1 MIRTLIDFALRNRL
15 MILGGS
21 LVLFV
26 WGIFSFHALP
36 IEAYPDVADTYV
48 QIITQWPGHAAEE
61 VEQQITV
68 PLEVQ
73 LNGVAHLTHL
83 RSVSLSGLSMI
94 TIIYDDDITTF
105 NARQEVLDRVGQVTL
120 PLNVNPGIG
129 PDYSPTGQ
137 IMFYTL
143 TSTNPKYDVMELK
156 SLNDW
161 VVVNQLKSVPNIVDV
176 NPFGGPTREY
186 QVQLDPGKLVSY
198 GLSLAQVETALTAN
212 NINAGGGFIERGEQ
226 ALNVRAVGLMQTTD
240 DIAATVVK
248 VLNGTPVRVRDL
260 GNVVQAPKVR
270 LGQLGKT
277 IRCGPAIPECSAQER
292 KDGTIVNNDDVVEGI
307 VLLRKGAVAETTLE
321 ALHQKIDELN
331 GTNGKVGLLPQGVK
345 FVAHL
350 DRSELMH
357 HTTHTVLRNLT
368 DGVLLVTLILF
379 LFLGNVRSALIVAI
393 TIPFSLL
400 FAAIL
405 LDLRH
410 IPANLLSLGALDFGM
425 VVDGSVVMVEN
436 ILRHTSFGD
445 RKKTFMETIAIAA
458 HEVQR
463 PVFFARVI
471 IIVSYLPIFTL
482 QRVEGRL
489 FSPMAWTV
497 AFALLG
503 ALVFALLIAPVLC
516 SMLFN
521 SEMKEWRNP
530 VLEWLNRNYARTLDW
545 CFDHMKFTLG
555 MGLLGLALMLF
566 LAMSGIIGSEFLPH
580 LDEGAIWVRGTLAPS
595 TGPSVSIAMAK
606 KARLVLAN
614 FPEVKQVI
622 SQVGRPDDGSDASGF
637 YNTEFFVDLYPRE
650 DWRSDFH
657 GKKDELIA
665 AMDKQLQQFPGV
677 DWNFSQPISDNVEE
691 AVSGVKGELA
701 VKLFGTDL
709 KTLEA
714 KADEMQAVMAQVPGV
729 ADLGTFQVRGQ
740 PNVNLNIDRAAADRF
755 GINVSDIQDA
765 VETAVGGKALTQI
778 LIGEQRYDL
787 TVRYQPQFR
796 RSVEDIS
803 NIRILAPTG
812 ERVALSQLCTVA
824 LDDGASTIYRE
835 GNSRYIAIKYS
846 VRGRDLGSTVRQAI
860 EEVGK
865 KVKLPEGYHLDW
877 TGEYESQQRANRR
890 LAIIVPVTLLLMSFI
905 LYSAFS
911 SWKWV
916 MLILA
921 VVALSPLGGFLSLL
935 VTGTHFSVSSGLG
948 FLALIG
954 VSVEIGVIMIEYIN
968 QLRTRGMPVRDAAKE
983 GAALRL
989 RPIMMTM
996 LVATLG
1002 LLPAAMSHDIGSD
1015 SQRPFA
1021 IVIVGGLIVE
1031 LLVSVIL
1038 WPTLYVFWARPGDR
1052 LPPSE
1057 QSFMSEGEH
1066 VD

>member
-1 MIRTLIDFALRNRL
+1 MIRGLIDFALRNR
-15 MILGGS
+15 ILVLS
-21 LVLFV
+21 VALVLFV
-26 WGIFSFHALP
+26 WGIWSFHNLP
-36 IEAYPDVADTYV
+36 IEAYPDVADTYT

-73 LNGVAHLTHL
+73 LNGVPHKTHL
-83 RSVSLSGLSMI
+83 RSVSLAGLSVI
-94 TIIYDDDITTF
+94 TIIYDDEITTF
-105 NARQEVLDRVGQVTL
+105 TARQEVLDRLAQAAL
-120 PLNVNPGIG
+120 PPSVSPDLG

-156 SLNDW
+156 TLQDW
-161 VVVNQLKSVPNIVDV
+161 YVLNQLKAVPNVVDV
-176 NPFGGPTREY
+176 NIFGGPTREY
-186 QVQLDPGKLVSY
+186 QVQLDPGKLVAY
-198 GLSLAQVETALTAN
+198 GLSLSQVEQALAN
-212 NINAGGGFIERGEQ
+212 NNLNAGGGFIERGEQ
-226 ALNVRAVGLMQTTD
+226 ALNVRAVGLMADTD
-240 DIAATVVK
+240 DIGATVVK
-248 VLNGTPVRVRDL
+248 VGNGTPVRVRDL
-260 GNVVQAPKVR
+260 GVVVQAPKVR

-277 IRCGPAIPECSAQER
+277 VRHE
-292 KDGTIVNNDDVVEGI
+292 DGTVINDDDVVEGI
-307 VLLRKGAVAETTLE
+307 VLLRKGVEADTTLE
-321 ALHQKIDELN
+321 ALHAKIAELN
-331 GTNGKVGLLPQGVK
+331 NGLLPPGVK
-345 FVAHL
+345 LVPHL
-350 DRSELMH
+350 DRSDLVH
-357 HTTHTVLRNLT
+357 YTTHTVLRNLT

-379 LFLGNVRSALIVAI
+379 LFLGNVRSALIVTI

-405 LDLRH
+405 LDLSK

-436 ILRHTSFGD
+436 ILRHSEYG
-445 RKKTFMETIAIAA
+445 RGKKTFLEMIGTAA
-458 HEVQR
+458 HEVQK
-463 PVFFARVI
+463 PVFFARII

-489 FSPMAWTV
+489 FRPMAWTV

-503 ALVFALLIAPVLC
+503 ALLFAVLIAPVLC
-516 SMLFN
+516 TFLFKDDI
-521 SEMKEWRNP
+521 KEWRNP
-530 VLEWLNRNYARTLDW
+530 VLRFLQERYARALDW
-545 CFDHMKFTLG
+545 CFDHLKITLG
-555 MGLLGLALMLF
+555 LGAAALALMLF
-566 LAMSGIIGSEFLPH
+566 LFFSGAVGSEFLPH

-595 TGPSVSIAMAK
+595 TGPSSSIAL
-606 KARLVLAN
+606 ARQVRRVLAN
-614 FPEVKQVI
+614 FPEVRQVV

-637 YNTEFFVDLYPRE
+637 YNTEFFVDLLPRAK
-650 DWRSDFH
+650 WRSQFH
-657 GKKDELIA
+657 TKEELIA
-665 AMDKQLQQFPGV
+665 AMDKELSKFPGV

-701 VKLFGTDL
+701 VKLFGKDL
-709 KTLEA
+709 KVLEQ
-714 KADEMQAVMAQVPGV
+714 KADEMQNVMSKIPGV

-740 PNVNLNIDRAAADRF
+740 PNVDLVVDRAAADRF
-755 GINVSDIQDA
+755 GINVSDVQDA
-765 VETAVGGKALTQI
+765 IETAVGGKAVSQI

-796 RSVEDIS
+796 KTVEDIS
-803 NIRILAPTG
+803 NIRILAPSG
-812 ERVALSQLCTVA
+812 ERVSLSQLSTIK
-824 LDDGASTIYRE
+824 LEDGASTIYRE
-835 GNSRYIAIKYS
+835 ESSRYIAIKYS

-860 EEVGK
+860 EEIHQ
-865 KVKLPEGYHLDW
+865 KVQLPEGYHLDW

-890 LAIIVPVTLLLMSFI
+890 LAIIVPLTLLLMSFI
-905 LYSAFS
+905 LYSAFD

-916 MLILA
+916 GLILA
-921 VVALSPLGGFLSLL
+921 VVALSPLGGLFSLL
-935 VTGTHFSVSSGLG
+935 LTGTHFSVSSGLG

-954 VSVEIGVIMIEYIN
+954 VSVEIGVIMVEYIN
-968 QLRTRGMPVRDAAKE
+968 QLRTRGMNPREAAKE
-983 GAALRL
+983 GALLRL

-1031 LLVSVIL
+1031 LFISVVML
-1038 WPTLYVFWARPGDR
+1038 PTLYVFWARPGDR
-1052 LPPSE
+1052 LPPPE
-1057 QSFMSEGEH
+1057 LGYIEEGEH

>member
-1 MIRTLIDFALRNRL
+1 MIRKAIDFALMNPL
-15 MILGGS
+15 LVLGGA

-26 WGIFSFHALP
+26 WGVISFHNLP

-73 LNGVAHLTHL
+73 LNGVPHLTHL
-83 RSVSLSGLSMI
+83 RSVSLMGLSVI
-94 TIIYDDDITTF
+94 TMIYDDEITTF
-105 NARQEVLDRVGQVTL
+105 TARQEVLDRLAQATM
-120 PLNVNPGIG
+120 PPNVNPGLG

-143 TSTNPKYDVMELK
+143 KSTNPKIDVMELK
-156 SLNDW
+156 ALQDW
-161 VVVNQLKSVPNIVDV
+161 YVLNQLKSVPNVVDV
-176 NPFGGPTREY
+176 NIFGGPTREY
-186 QVQLDPGKLVSY
+186 QVQLDPNRLVSY
-198 GLSLAQVETALTAN
+198 GLTLSTVEQALTNN
-212 NINAGGGFIERGEQ
+212 NINAGGGFIERGQQ
-226 ALNVRAVGLMQTTD
+226 ALNIRAVGLMQDTD

-248 VLNGTPVRVRDL
+248 VQNGTPVRIRDI

-277 IRCGPAIPECSAQER
+277 IRKE
-292 KDGTIVNNDDVVEGI
+292 DGTILNDDDVVEGI
-307 VLLRKGAVAETTLE
+307 VLLRKGAVAEETLDE
-321 ALHQKIDELN
+321 LHKKIDELN
-331 GTNGKVGLLPQGVK
+331 GTKGKRALLPAGVS
-345 FVAHL
+345 FIPHL
-350 DRSELMH
+350 DRSDLVH
-357 HTTHTVLRNLT
+357 YTTHTVLTNLT
-368 DGVLLVTLILF
+368 HGVLLVTLILF
-379 LFLGNVRSALIVAI
+379 LFLGNARSALIVTF
-393 TIPFSLL
+393 TIPFALL
-400 FAAIL
+400 FASIL

-436 ILRHTSFGD
+436 ILRHGSFD
-445 RKKTFMETIAIAA
+445 NHKKSFLEVVGTAA
-458 HEVQR
+458 HEVNK
-463 PVFFARVI
+463 PVFFSLTI
-471 IIVSYLPIFTL
+471 IIVAYLPIFTL

-503 ALVFALLIAPVLC
+503 ALVFSLFIAPVLC
-516 SMLFN
+516 LLLFR
-521 SEMKEWRNP
+521 SGIREWRNP
-530 VLEWLNRNYARTLDW
+530 VLEWVNRTYAKTLDW
-545 CFDHMKFTLG
+545 CFDNLKLTLG
-555 MGLLGLALMLF
+555 LGLL
-566 LAMSGIIGSEFLPH
+566 AMAVMIFMAVSGIIGSEFLPH

-595 TGPSVSIAMAK
+595 TGPTAGIDLAQR
-606 KARLVLAN
+606 ARLTLVRD
-614 FPEVKQVI
+614 FPEVTKSV

-637 YNTEFFVDLYPRE
+637 YNTEFFVDLLPRE
-650 DWRSDFH
+650 KWRAQFH
-657 GKKDELIA
+657 GKKDDLIA
-665 AMDKQLQQFPGV
+665 AMDKDLQQFPGV

-701 VKLFGTDL
+701 VKLFGPEL
-709 KTLEA
+709 KTLEE
-714 KADEMQAVMAQVPGV
+714 KADQIQGVMSQIPGV

-740 PNVNLNIDRAAADRF
+740 PNVNLNIDRSAADRF

-765 VETAVGGKALTQI
+765 VETAVGGKAVSQI
-778 LIGEQRYDL
+778 LIKEQRFDL
-787 TVRYQPQFR
+787 TVRYLPEYR
-796 RSVEDIS
+796 RTVDDIS
-803 NIRILAPTG
+803 QIRILAPSG
-812 ERVALSQLCTVA
+812 ERVSLGQLCKIT

-846 VRGRDLGSTVRQAI
+846 VRGRDLGSTVQQAI
-860 EEVGK
+860 EEVGQ
-865 KVKLPEGYHLDW
+865 KVQLPEGYHLDW
-877 TGEYESQQRANRR
+877 TGEYESQKRANRR
-890 LAIIVPVTLLLMSFI
+890 LAFIVPLTLLLMSFI
-905 LYSAFS
+905 LYTAFG

-916 MLILA
+916 GFILA
-921 VVALSPLGGFLSLL
+921 VVALAPLGGFLSLL
-935 VTGTHFSVSSGLG
+935 LTGTHFSVSSGLG

-954 VSVEIGVIMIEYIN
+954 VSVEIGVIMLEYIN
-968 QLRTRGMPVRDAAKE
+968 QLRTRGFPVREAAKE
-983 GAALRL
+983 GASLRL

-1031 LLVSVIL
+1031 LFICVIL
-1038 WPTLYVFWARPGDR
+1038 WPALYVFWARPGDR
-1052 LPPSE
+1052 LPPPE
-1057 QSFMSEGEH
+1057 TGFVDDGEH

>member
-1 MIRTLIDFALRNRL
+1 
-15 MILGGS
+15 
-21 LVLFV
+21 
-26 WGIFSFHALP
+26 
-36 IEAYPDVADTYV
+36 
-48 QIITQWPGHAAEE
+48 
-61 VEQQITV
+61 
-68 PLEVQ
+68 
-73 LNGVAHLTHL
+73 
-83 RSVSLSGLSMI
+83 
-94 TIIYDDDITTF
+94 
-105 NARQEVLDRVGQVTL
+105 
-120 PLNVNPGIG
+120 VNTGIG
-129 PDYSPTGQ
+129 PDYSPIGQ

-156 SLNDW
+156 ALNDW
-161 VVVNQLKSVPNIVDV
+161 FVVNQLKSVPNIVDV

-186 QVQLDPGKLVSY
+186 QVQLDPNHLVSY
-198 GLSLAQVETALTAN
+198 GISLPQVEQSLIAN
-212 NINAGGGFIERGEQ
+212 NINAGGGFIERGQQ
-226 ALNVRAVGLMQTTD
+226 ALNVRAVGLMQTVD
-240 DIAATVVK
+240 DVGATVVK
-248 VLNGTPVRVRDL
+248 VQNGTPVRVRDL
-260 GNVVQAPKVR
+260 GSVVQAPKVR

-277 IRCGPAIPECSAQER
+277 VHQR
-292 KDGTIVNNDDVVEGI
+292 DGTIINDDDVVEGI
-307 VLLRKGAVAETTLE
+307 VLLRKGAVAETALE
-321 ALHQKIDELN
+321 ALHQKIDQLN
-331 GTNGKVGLLPQGVK
+331 GTKAKPGLLPVGVK
-345 FVAHL
+345 LVPHL
-350 DRSELMH
+350 DRSQLMH

-368 DGVLLVTLILF
+368 DGVLLVTLVLF

-393 TIPFSLL
+393 TILFSLL

-405 LDLRH
+405 LDLRK

-436 ILRHTSFGD
+436 ILRHISFGD
-445 RKKTFMETIAIAA
+445 HKKSLTEIIAAAA

-463 PVFFARVI
+463 PVFFARII

-503 ALVFALLIAPVLC
+503 ALVFALFIAPVLC
-516 SMLFN
+516 DFFFSREL
-521 SEMKEWRNP
+521 KEWRNP
-530 VLEWLNRNYARTLDW
+530 VLEFVNRTYTRSLDW
-545 CFDHMKFTLG
+545 CFDHMHFTLG
-555 MGLLGLALMLF
+555 MGLLALGLMLF
-566 LAMSGIIGSEFLPH
+566 FALSGIIGSEFLPH

-595 TGPSVSIAMAK
+595 TGPSSSFDLAK
-606 KARLVLAN
+606 RARLSLAS
-614 FPEVKQVI
+614 FPEVTQVV

-637 YNTEFFVDLYPRE
+637 YNTEFFVDLRPRDE
-650 DWRSDFH
+650 WRSEFH
-657 GKKDELIA
+657 DRKDELIA
-665 AMDKQLQQFPGV
+665 AMDKDLQQFPGV

-701 VKLFGTDL
+701 VKLFGRDL
-709 KTLEA
+709 KVLEA
-714 KADEMQAVMAQVPGV
+714 KADQIQGVMGQIPGV
-729 ADLGTFQVRGQ
+729 ADLGTFQVGGQ
-740 PNVNLNIDRAAADRF
+740 PNVNVNVDRAAADRF
-755 GINVSDIQDA
+755 GINVSDVQDA
-765 VETAVGGKALTQI
+765 IESAVGGKAVSQI
-778 LIGEQRYDL
+778 LIGEQRFNL

-796 RSVEDIS
+796 RTVEDIR
-803 NIRILAPTG
+803 NIRLLAPSG
-812 ERVALSQLCTVA
+812 ERVSLAQLSKIT

-860 EEVGK
+860 DEVGQ

-890 LAIIVPVTLLLMSFI
+890 LAIIVPVTLLLMAFI

-916 MLILA
+916 FLILS
-921 VVALSPLGGFLSLL
+921 VVALSPLGGFISLL
-935 VTGTHFSVSSGLG
+935 MTRTHFSVSSGLG

-954 VSVEIGVIMIEYIN
+954 VSVEIGVIMLEYIN
-968 QLRTRGMPVRDAAKE
+968 QLRTRGMPVRDAARE
-983 GAALRL
+983 GASLRL

-1052 LPPSE
+1052 LPPAE
-1057 QSFMSEGEH
+1057 QSFMAEGEH

>member
-1 MIRTLIDFALRNRL
+1 MIRYLIDFALRNR
-15 MILGGS
+15 ILVLS
-21 LVLFV
+21 VAVVLFV
-26 WGIFSFHALP
+26 WGIISFHNLP
-36 IEAYPDVADTYV
+36 IEAYPDVADTYT
-48 QIITQWPGHAAEE
+48 QIITQWSGHAAEE

-73 LNGVAHLTHL
+73 LNGVAHMTHL
-83 RSVSLSGLSMI
+83 RSVSLAGLSVI
-94 TIIYDDDITTF
+94 TIIYDDETTTL
-105 NARQEVLDRVGQVTL
+105 NARQEVIDRLQQVTL
-120 PLNVNPGIG
+120 PQNVNPGLG

-143 TSTNPKYDVMELK
+143 QSTNPKYDVMELK
-156 SLNDW
+156 TLNDW
-161 VVVNQLKSVPNIVDV
+161 YVVNQLKSVPNVVDV

-186 QVQLDPGKLVSY
+186 QVQIDPGKLVSY
-198 GLSLAQVETALTAN
+198 GLSLSQVEQALAAN
-212 NINAGGGFIERGEQ
+212 NTNAGGGFIERGEQ

-240 DIAATVVK
+240 DIASTLVK
-248 VLNGTPVRVRDL
+248 VQNGTPVRVRDL
-260 GNVVQAPKVR
+260 GVVVQAPKVR

-277 IRCGPAIPECSAQER
+277 IRRE
-292 KDGTIVNNDDVVEGI
+292 DGTVINDDDVVEGI
-307 VLLRKGAVAETTLE
+307 VLLRKGAEADATLD
-321 ALHQKIDELN
+321 ALHEKIAQLN
-331 GTNGKVGLLPQGVK
+331 EHQLPAGVK
-345 FVAHL
+345 LVPHL
-350 DRSELMH
+350 DRSDLVH
-357 HTTHTVLRNLT
+357 YTTRTVLRNLT

-379 LFLGNVRSALIVAI
+379 LFLGNVRSALIVTI
-393 TIPFSLL
+393 TIPFALL

-405 LDLRH
+405 LDLSH

-425 VVDGSVVMVEN
+425 VVDGSVVMIEN
-436 ILRHTSFGD
+436 ILRHAESG
-445 RKKTFMETIAIAA
+445 RGKKTFIQMIGTAA

-463 PVFFARVI
+463 PVFFARII

-489 FSPMAWTV
+489 FRPMAWTV

-503 ALVFALLIAPVLC
+503 ALLFALLIAPVLC
-516 SMLFN
+516 TFLFKDQI
-521 SEMKEWRNP
+521 KEWRNP
-530 VLEWLNRNYARTLDW
+530 VFHWLQERYGGLLEW
-545 CFDHMKFTLG
+545 CFDHLKFTLG
-555 MGLLGLALMLF
+555 LGVAAFAIMMF
-566 LAMSGIIGSEFLPH
+566 LGFGGVIGSEFLPH

-595 TGPSVSIAMAK
+595 TGPSAGIALSRA
-606 KARLVLAN
+606 ARRALAR
-614 FPEVKQVI
+614 FPEVKQIV

-637 YNTEFFVDLYPRE
+637 YNTEFFVDLWPRAR
-650 DWRSDFH
+650 WRSEF
-657 GKKDELIA
+657 KTKDDLIA
-665 AMDKQLQQFPGV
+665 AMDTELNKFAGV

-701 VKLFGTDL
+701 VKLFGSDL

-714 KADEMQAVMAQVPGV
+714 KADEIQDVMRKVPGV

-740 PNVNLNIDRAAADRF
+740 PNVNLIVDRAAADRF
-755 GINVSDIQDA
+755 GINVSDVQDA
-765 VETAVGGKALTQI
+765 VETAVGGKAVSQI

-787 TVRYQPQFR
+787 TVRYQEPFR
-796 RSVEDIS
+796 KTVEDVAA
-803 NIRILAPTG
+803 IRILAPSG
-812 ERVALSQLCTVA
+812 ERVSLGQLCQIK
-824 LDDGASTIYRE
+824 LEDGASSIYRE

-860 EEVGK
+860 EEVGQ

-890 LAIIVPVTLLLMSFI
+890 LSVIVPITLLLMSFI
-905 LYSAFS
+905 LYSAFD

-916 MLILA
+916 GLILA

-935 VTGTHFSVSSGLG
+935 LTSTHFSVSSGLG

-954 VSVEIGVIMIEYIN
+954 VSVEIGVIMVEYIN
-968 QLRTRGMPVRDAAKE
+968 QLRTRGMNPREAAKE
-983 GAALRL
+983 GAILRL

-1031 LLVSVIL
+1031 LFISIVML
-1038 WPTLYVFWARPGDR
+1038 PTLYVFWARRGDK
-1052 LPPSE
+1052 LPPPE
-1057 QSFMSEGEH
+1057 LGFLEEGEH

>member
-1 MIRTLIDFALRNRL
+1 MLRKSIDIALANPL
-15 MILGGS
+15 LVLGGA
-21 LVLFV
+21 LVFFV
-26 WGIFSFHALP
+26 WGIISFHALP
-36 IEAYPDVADTYV
+36 IEAYPDVADTYAQV
-48 QIITQWPGHAAEE
+48 ITQWPGHAAEE

-68 PLEVQ
+68 PLEVE

-83 RSVSLSGLSMI
+83 RSVSLMGLSVI
-94 TIIYDDDITTF
+94 TIIYDDEITTF
-105 NARQEVLDRVGQVTL
+105 NARQEVLDRLQNVTL
-120 PLNVNPGIG
+120 PTGVTTGIG
-129 PDYSPTGQ
+129 PDYSPVGQ

-156 SLNDW
+156 ALNDW
-161 VVVNQLKSVPNIVDV
+161 FVVNQLKSVPNVVDV

-186 QVQLDPGKLVSY
+186 QVQLAPDKLVSY
-198 GLSLAQVETALTAN
+198 GLSLPQVEQALINN
-212 NINAGGGFIERGEQ
+212 NINAGGGFIERGQQ
-226 ALNVRAVGLMQTTD
+226 ALNVRAVGLMQSTE
-240 DIAATVVK
+240 DIGATVVK
-248 VLNGTPVRVRDL
+248 VQNGTPVRVRDL

-270 LGQLGKT
+270 LGQLGRAVHK
-277 IRCGPAIPECSAQER
+277 E
-292 KDGTIVNNDDVVEGI
+292 DGTIFNDDDVVEGI
-307 VLLRKGAVAETTLE
+307 VLLRKGAVAETTL
-321 ALHQKIDELN
+321 AVLHEKIDQLN
-331 GTNGKVGLLPQGVK
+331 GVKGKAGLLPVGVK
-345 FVAHL
+345 LVPHL

-368 DGVLLVTLILF
+368 DGVVLVTLVLF
-379 LFLGNVRSALIVAI
+379 LFLGNVRSALIVAV

-425 VVDGSVVMVEN
+425 VVDGSVVMVET

-445 RKKTFMETIAIAA
+445 HKKSFREIVAVAA
-458 HEVQR
+458 HEVQK
-463 PVFFARVI
+463 PVFFARII

-503 ALVFALLIAPVLC
+503 ALIFALFIAPVLC
-516 SMLFN
+516 NYLF
-521 SEMKEWRNP
+521 SRELKEWRNP
-530 VLEWLNRNYARTLDW
+530 VLEWLNRSYARSLDW
-545 CFDHMKFTLG
+545 CFDHMKLTLA
-555 MGLLGLALMLF
+555 MGLLALGVMIF
-566 LAMSGIIGSEFLPH
+566 LATSGIIGSEFLPH

-595 TGPSVSIAMAK
+595 TGPTSSMEMSRR
-606 KARLVLAN
+606 ARLMLAE
-614 FPEVKQVI
+614 FPEVKQVV

-637 YNTEFFVDLYPRE
+637 YNTEFFVDLRPRE
-650 DWRSDFH
+650 EWRSQFH
-657 GKKDELIA
+657 GKKTELID
-665 AMDKQLQQFPGV
+665 AMDQKLQQFPGV

-701 VKLFGTDL
+701 VKLFGRDL
-709 KTLEA
+709 KTLED
-714 KADEMQAVMAQVPGV
+714 KADQIQGVMSQIPGV

-740 PNVNLNIDRAAADRF
+740 PNVNVNVDRPAADRY

-765 VETAVGGKALTQI
+765 IESAVGGKAVSQI
-778 LIGEQRYDL
+778 LIGEQRFDL

-796 RSVEDIS
+796 RTVDDIA
-803 NIRILAPTG
+803 NIRLLAPSG
-812 ERVALSQLCTVA
+812 ERVSLAQLSKIT

-860 EEVGK
+860 EEVAH

-890 LAIIVPVTLLLMSFI
+890 LAIIVPVTLLLMAFI
-905 LYSAFS
+905 LYSAFG

-916 MLILA
+916 GLILA

-935 VTGTHFSVSSGLG
+935 ITGTHFSVSSGLG

-954 VSVEIGVIMIEYIN
+954 VSVEIGVIMVEYIN
-968 QLRTRGMPVRDAAKE
+968 QLRTRGMPVREAAKE

-1052 LPPSE
+1052 LPPAE
-1057 QSFMSEGEH
+1057 QSFMAEGEH

>member
-1 MIRTLIDFALRNRL
+1 MIRGLIDFALRNR
-15 MILGGS
+15 ILVLS
-21 LVLFV
+21 VTLVLFL
-26 WGIFSFHALP
+26 WGVVSFHNLP
-36 IEAYPDVADTYV
+36 IEAYPDVADTYT

-61 VEQQITV
+61 VEQQLTV

-73 LNGVAHLTHL
+73 LNGVPHMTHL
-83 RSVSLSGLSMI
+83 RSVSLAGLSMI

-105 NARQEVLDRVGQVTL
+105 TARQEVLDRLALAVMPPG
-120 PLNVNPGIG
+120 VNPNLG

-156 SLNDW
+156 ALQDW
-161 VVVNQLKSVPNIVDV
+161 YVLNQLKSVPNVVDV
-176 NPFGGPTREY
+176 NIFGGPTREY

-198 GLSLAQVETALTAN
+198 GVTLSQVEQALTN
-212 NINAGGGFIERGEQ
+212 NNLNAGGGFIERGEQ
-226 ALNVRAVGLMQTTD
+226 ALNVRAVGLMIDTN
-240 DIAATVVK
+240 DIGATVVK

-260 GNVVQAPKVR
+260 GVVVQAPKVR

-277 IRCGPAIPECSAQER
+277 IRHE
-292 KDGTIVNNDDVVEGI
+292 DGTVINDDDVVEGI
-307 VLLRKGAVAETTLE
+307 VLLRKGAEADTTLD
-321 ALHQKIDELN
+321 ALHIKIAQLN
-331 GTNGKVGLLPQGVK
+331 NELLPKGVK
-345 FVAHL
+345 LVPHL
-350 DRSELMH
+350 DRSDLVH
-357 HTTHTVLRNLT
+357 YTTHTVLRNLT

-379 LFLGNVRSALIVAI
+379 LFLGNVRSALIVTF

-405 LDLRH
+405 LDLNH

-436 ILRHTSFGD
+436 ILRHAELG
-445 RKKTFMETIAIAA
+445 RGKKTFLEMVGTAA
-458 HEVQR
+458 HEVQK
-463 PVFFARVI
+463 PVFFARII

-489 FSPMAWTV
+489 FRPMAWTV

-503 ALVFALLIAPVLC
+503 ALLFALLIAPVLC
-516 SMLFN
+516 TFLFKDDI
-521 SEMKEWRNP
+521 KEWHNP
-530 VLEWLNRNYARTLDW
+530 ALHWLQKRYSHTLDW
-545 CFDHMKFTLG
+545 CFDHLKLTLG
-555 MGLLGLALMLF
+555 IGLAGAGLMLF
-566 LAMSGIIGSEFLPH
+566 LFFSGVVGSEFLPH
-580 LDEGAIWVRGTLAPS
+580 LDEGAIWIRGTLAPS
-595 TGPSVSIAMAK
+595 TGPTSSIAL
-606 KARLVLAN
+606 ARQVRLILAN
-614 FPEVKQVI
+614 FPEVKQIV

-637 YNTEFFVDLYPRE
+637 YNTEFFVDLLPRST
-650 DWRSDFH
+650 WRSQFSTKED
-657 GKKDELIA
+657 LIA
-665 AMDKQLQQFPGV
+665 EMDKELGKFPGV

-709 KTLEA
+709 KILEQ
-714 KADEMQAVMAQVPGV
+714 KANEIQDVMQKIPGV

-740 PNVNLNIDRAAADRF
+740 PNVNLIINRAAADRF
-755 GINVSDIQDA
+755 GINVSDVQDA
-765 VETAVGGKALTQI
+765 IESAVGGKAVSQV

-787 TVRYQPQFR
+787 TVRYLPMFR
-796 RSVEDIS
+796 KTVDDIA
-803 NIRILAPTG
+803 NIRIVAPSG
-812 ERVALSQLCTVA
+812 ERVSLGQLCDVK
-824 LDDGASTIYRE
+824 LEDGASTIYRE

-860 EEVGK
+860 DEVHR
-865 KVKLPEGYHLDW
+865 KVPLPEGYHLDW

-890 LAIIVPVTLLLMSFI
+890 LALIVPITLLLMSFI
-905 LYSAFS
+905 LYSAFD

-916 MLILA
+916 GLILA
-921 VVALSPLGGFLSLL
+921 VVALAPLGGLLSLL
-935 VTGTHFSVSSGLG
+935 VTHTHFSVSSGLG

-954 VSVEIGVIMIEYIN
+954 VSVEIGVIMVEYIN
-968 QLRTRGMPVRDAAKE
+968 QLRTRGMNPRDAAKE
-983 GAALRL
+983 GAMLRL

-1021 IVIVGGLIVE
+1021 IVIVGGLILE
-1031 LLVSVIL
+1031 LVMSIVL
-1038 WPTLYVFWARPGDR
+1038 WPTLYVFWARPNDH
-1052 LPPSE
+1052 LPPPE
-1057 QSFMSEGEH
+1057 LGFIEEGEH

>member
-1 MIRTLIDFALRNRL
+1 MIRKAIDIALTNPL
-15 MILGGS
+15 LVLGGA

-26 WGIFSFHALP
+26 WGVFSFRALP

-48 QIITQWPGHAAEE
+48 QVITQWPGHAAEE

-83 RSVSLSGLSMI
+83 RSASLSGLSMI

-105 NARQEVLDRVGQVTL
+105 NARQEVLDRLGQVNL
-120 PLNVNPGIG
+120 PPNVNAGIG

-161 VVVNQLKSVPNIVDV
+161 FVVNQLKSVPNIVDV

-186 QVQLDPGKLVSY
+186 QVQVEPGKLVSY
-198 GLSLAQVETALTAN
+198 GLSLAQVENALVAN

-226 ALNVRAVGLMQTTD
+226 ALNVRAVGLMLTTD

-248 VLNGTPVRVRDL
+248 VQNGTPVRVRDL

-277 IRCGPAIPECSAQER
+277 IRKE
-292 KDGTIVNNDDVVEGI
+292 DGTVIDDADVVEGI
-307 VLLRKGAVAETTLE
+307 VLLRKGAVAETTL
-321 ALHQKIDELN
+321 AGLHQKIDELN
-331 GTNGKVGLLPQGVK
+331 GANGKKPLLPAGVK
-345 FVAHL
+345 LVPHL
-350 DRSELMH
+350 DRSDLVH
-357 HTTHTVLRNLT
+357 FTTKTVLANLR
-368 DGVLLVTLILF
+368 DGVLLVTLVLF
-379 LFLGNVRSALIVAI
+379 LFLGNVRSALIVTF

-400 FAAIL
+400 FASIL

-436 ILRHTSFGD
+436 ILRHTSFGNQ
-445 RKKTFMETIAIAA
+445 KKTFAEVVAIAA
-458 HEVQR
+458 HEVQK

-489 FSPMAWTV
+489 FAPMAWTV

-503 ALVFALLIAPVLC
+503 ALVFALLIAPVFC
-516 SMLFN
+516 AMLFKDGI
-521 SEMKEWRNP
+521 KEWKNP
-530 VLEWLNRNYARTLDW
+530 VLEWVTHSYGRTLDW
-545 CFDHMKFTLG
+545 CFDHLKLTLA
-555 MGLLGLALMLF
+555 LGLGALAVMVF
-566 LAMSGIIGSEFLPH
+566 LATSGIIGSEFLPH
-580 LDEGAIWVRGTLAPS
+580 LDEGAVWVRGTLAPS
-595 TGPSVSIAMAK
+595 TGPSASLAVANH
-606 KARLVLAN
+606 ARLVLAG
-614 FPEVKQVI
+614 FPEVKQVV

-637 YNTEFFVDLYPRE
+637 YNTEFFVDLLPRE
-650 DWRSDFH
+650 RWRSEFH
-657 GKKDELIA
+657 TKDELIA
-665 AMDKQLQQFPGV
+665 AMDQSLEKFPGV

-701 VKLFGTDL
+701 VKLFGRDL
-709 KTLEA
+709 KTLEQ
-714 KADEMQAVMAQVPGV
+714 KAEEMQGVMAQVPGV

-740 PNVNLNIDRAAADRF
+740 PNVNLNVDRAAADRF

-765 VETAVGGKALTQI
+765 VEGAVGGKALTQI

-787 TVRYQPQFR
+787 TVRYQPQYR
-796 RSVEDIS
+796 RTVEDIS
-803 NIRILAPTG
+803 NIRIVAPSG
-812 ERVALSQLCTVA
+812 ERVALSQLCKIT

-860 EEVGK
+860 EEVGQ
-865 KVKLPEGYHLDW
+865 KVKLPESYHLDW

-890 LAIIVPVTLLLMSFI
+890 LALIVPLTLLLMSFI
-905 LYSAFS
+905 LYSAFG

-916 MLILA
+916 GLILA

-954 VSVEIGVIMIEYIN
+954 VSVEIGVIMLEYIN

-983 GAALRL
+983 GAMLRL

-1002 LLPAAMSHDIGSD
+1002 LLPAAMSHEIGSD

-1031 LLVSVIL
+1031 LFISVIL

-1057 QSFMSEGEH
+1057 QSFMAEGEH

>member
-1 MIRTLIDFALRNRL
+1 MIRFLIDFALRNR
-15 MILGGS
+15 I
-21 LVLFV
+21 LVLSLAVVLFI
-26 WGIFSFHALP
+26 WGIISFHNLP
-36 IEAYPDVADTYV
+36 IEAYPDVADTYT

-73 LNGVAHLTHL
+73 LNGVAHMTHL
-83 RSVSLSGLSMI
+83 RSVSLAGLSVI
-94 TIIYDDDITTF
+94 TIIYDDEITTF
-105 NARQEVLDRVGQVTL
+105 NARTEVVDRLQQVTL
-120 PLNVNPGIG
+120 PNAVNPGLG

-143 TSTNPKYDVMELK
+143 RSANPKYDVMELK
-156 SLNDW
+156 TLNDW
-161 VVVNQLKSVPNIVDV
+161 FVVNQLKSVPNVVDV

-186 QVQLDPGKLVSY
+186 QVQIDPGKLVSY
-198 GLSLAQVETALTAN
+198 GLSLSQVEQTLSAN
-212 NINAGGGFIERGEQ
+212 NINAGGGFIERGQQ
-226 ALNVRAVGLMQTTD
+226 ALNVRAVGLMQTTSD
-240 DIAATVVK
+240 TAATVVK
-248 VLNGTPVRVRDL
+248 VQNGIPVRVRDL
-260 GNVVQAPKVR
+260 GVVVQAPKVR

-277 IRCGPAIPECSAQER
+277 IHRE
-292 KDGTIVNNDDVVEGI
+292 DGTVVNDDDVVEGI
-307 VLLRKGAVAETTLE
+307 VLLRKGAEADATLN
-321 ALHQKIDELN
+321 ALHTKIAQLN
-331 GTNGKVGLLPQGVK
+331 NGMLPAGVQL
-345 FVAHL
+345 VPHL
-350 DRSELMH
+350 DRSDLVH
-357 HTTHTVLRNLT
+357 YTTHTVLRNLT

-379 LFLGNVRSALIVAI
+379 LFLGNVRSALIVTV

-405 LDLRH
+405 LDLSH

-436 ILRHTSFGD
+436 ILRHSEFGAGKKSFIQ
-445 RKKTFMETIAIAA
+445 MIATAA

-463 PVFFARVI
+463 PVFFARII

-489 FSPMAWTV
+489 FRPMAWTV

-503 ALVFALLIAPVLC
+503 ALLFALLIAPVLC
-516 SMLFN
+516 SLIFKHDI
-521 SEMKEWRNP
+521 KEWRNP
-530 VLEWLNRNYARTLDW
+530 VLHFLQEGYSRTLDW
-545 CFDHMKFTLG
+545 CFDNLSLTLG
-555 MGLLGLALMLF
+555 LGAAALALMLF
-566 LAMSGIIGSEFLPH
+566 LGLSGIIGSEFLPH
-580 LDEGAIWVRGTLAPS
+580 LDEGAIWVRGTLPPS
-595 TGPSVSIAMAK
+595 TGPTTGIDLAK
-606 KARLVLAN
+606 NARLVLAD
-614 FPEVKQVI
+614 FPEVRQVV

-637 YNTEFFVDLYPRE
+637 YNTEFFVDLLPRSR
-650 DWRSDFH
+650 WRSEF
-657 GKKDELIA
+657 KTKDDLIA
-665 AMDKQLQQFPGV
+665 AMDKVLSKFPGV

-709 KTLEA
+709 KVLEQ
-714 KADEMQAVMAQVPGV
+714 KAVEIQDVMRKIPGV

-740 PNVNLNIDRAAADRF
+740 PNVNLVVDRGAADRF
-755 GINVSDIQDA
+755 GINVSDLQDA
-765 VETAVGGKALTQI
+765 VETAVGGKAVSQI
-778 LIGEQRYDL
+778 LIAEQRYDL

-796 RSVEDIS
+796 KTVEDIA
-803 NIRILAPTG
+803 NIRILAPSG
-812 ERVALSQLCTVA
+812 ERVSLGQLCQIK
-824 LDDGASTIYRE
+824 LEDGASSIYRE

-860 EEVGK
+860 EEVGQ
-865 KVKLPEGYHLDW
+865 KVQLPERYHLDW

-890 LAIIVPVTLLLMSFI
+890 LAVIVPITILLMSFI
-905 LYSAFS
+905 LYSAFD

-916 MLILA
+916 GLILA
-921 VVALSPLGGFLSLL
+921 VVALSPLGGFISLL
-935 VTGTHFSVSSGLG
+935 LTGTHFSVSSGLG

-954 VSVEIGVIMIEYIN
+954 VSVEIGVIMVEYIN
-968 QLRTRGMPVRDAAKE
+968 QLRTRGMNPREAAKE

-1031 LLVSVIL
+1031 LFISIVLL
-1038 WPTLYVFWARPGDR
+1038 PTLYVFWARKDDK
-1052 LPPSE
+1052 LPPPE
-1057 QSFMSEGEH
+1057 LSFAEEGEH